1 MLINSLQIVYRAVS
15 ALKPRA
21 VNSRRHTPRQVRQIA
36 QSMRTFGY
44 NVPILIDSNLAVIAG
59 HGRLLAAKHL
69 GLAEVP
75 TIQLD
80 HLSDVQIKAFTIA
93 DNRLTETSQ
102 WDGQLLAEQLKE
114 LAELDLDFSLE
125 ATGFDMGEIDFRI
138 ENMTTVQADDKAD
151 KEVLPAVGPTVT
163 CPGDLWELGPH
174 RVYCGSALE
183 SESFAAL
190 MKGER
195 AEAIF
200 TDPPYNVRIDGHV
213 SGLGAVRHREFA
225 MACGE
230 MDSNEYTLFLAQS
243 FKLLACNSKDGS
255 LHFIANDWRHTFE
268 VLAAGQDTYTEL
280 KNICVWAKN
289 NAGMG
294 SLYRS
299 QHEFIFV
306 FKAGQG
312 PHRNNIQLGRHGR
325 HRTNVWSHPGANTF
339 SATSEEGP
347 LSKLHPTVKPTRL
360 VADAIMDCTSRGG
373 LVLDSYLGSGTTVIA
388 AERTGRRCY
397 GLEIDPL
404 YVDTIIR
411 RWQAYTG
418 ETARHGRTNESFD
431 IRQAEAAHGNK

>member
-1 MLINSLQIVYRAVS
+1 
-15 ALKPRA
+15 
-21 VNSRRHTPRQVRQIA
+21 
-36 QSMRTFGY
+36 MRTFGY

-59 HGRLLAAKHL
+59 HGRLLAAKQL

-80 HLSDVQIKAFTIA
+80 HLTEVQIKAFTIA

-102 WDGQLLAEQLKE
+102 WDDKLLAEELKE

-138 ENMTTVQADDKAD
+138 ENLTAAQADNKAD
-151 KEVLPAVGPTVT
+151 EEVLPTVGPAVT
-163 CPGDLWELGPH
+163 RPGDLWELGPH

-190 MKGER
+190 MDGER

-200 TDPPYNVRIDGHV
+200 TDPPYNVRINGHA
-213 SGLGAVRHREFA
+213 SGLGAVRHREFF

-230 MDSNEYTLFLAQS
+230 MNSDEYTQFLEKS
-243 FKLLACNSKDGS
+243 FKLLARNSTDGS
-255 LHFIANDWRHTFE
+255 LHFIANDWRHTPE

-294 SLYRS
+294 SFYRS
-299 QHEFIFV
+299 KHEFIFV
-306 FKAGQG
+306 FKAGRG

-325 HRTNVWSHPGANTF
+325 HRTNVWSYPGANTF
-339 SATSEEGP
+339 SATSEEGT

-360 VADAIMDCTSRGG
+360 VADAIMDCTSRGS
-373 LVLDSYLGSGTTVIA
+373 LVLDSFLGSGTTVIA

-411 RWQAYTG
+411 RWQAYSG
-418 ETARHGRTNESFD
+418 ETARHSKTKAPFD
-431 IRQAEAAHGNK
+431 SSRGGTEHAH